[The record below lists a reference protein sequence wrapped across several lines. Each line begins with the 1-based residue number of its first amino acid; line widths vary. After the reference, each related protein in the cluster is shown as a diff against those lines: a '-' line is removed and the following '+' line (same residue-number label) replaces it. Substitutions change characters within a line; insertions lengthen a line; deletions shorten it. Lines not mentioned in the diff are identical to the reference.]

1 MHVVSRRTVKP
12 PPRPRERI
20 PLTTWDISMLSTDYI
35 QKGLLYAPPPFSTA
49 RLLDHLQAALADAL
63 VAYYPVA
70 GRFATGQHPSTPT
83 EQHPSTALANPG
95 RPTTTARPGGH
106 RP

>member
-1 MHVVSRRTVKP
+1 MVSRRTVKSP
-12 PPRPRERI
+12 ARPRERI

-63 VAYYPVA
+63 VAY
-70 GRFATGQHPSTPT
+70 
-83 EQHPSTALANPG
+83 
-95 RPTTTARPGGH
+95 
-106 RP
+106 